1 MIARFLNKPSALTF
15 GMGFAVNAVNIP
27 ALVDKT
33 CLIMSD
39 ELNHTSL
46 ILGSRL
52 SGALV
57 KTFKHNNPHDLE
69 TKLRAAIIQGQ
80 PKTGRAWKKILIIV
94 EGIYSMEG
102 TILNLPAIGEYNF
115 FKFCYNKL
123 ANSVNHYKK

>member
-1 MIARFLNKPSALTF
+1 
-15 GMGFAVNAVNIP
+15 MGFAVNAVNIP
-27 ALVDKT
+27 ALVDKS

-57 KTFKHNNPHDLE
+57 KTFKHNSPTDLE
-69 TKLRAAIIQGQ
+69 AKLRSAIISGQ
-80 PKTGRAWKKILIIV
+80 PTTGRAWKKILIVV

-102 TILNLPAIGEYNF
+102 TILRLPEIVAI
-115 FKFCYNKL
+115 
-123 ANSVNHYKK
+123 KKACIDN